1 MPLVNLSNM
10 LKKADQEKTAVG
22 NFDVFNIEMLKAVLG
37 AAEETRSPVI
47 LAYGEVFEDYI
58 DILHFARLAVSM
70 AQSASVPVALH
81 LDHAVKFSSII
92 KAVDSGFT
100 SIMVDA
106 SDKPL
111 EENIAVTQKVMDVCR
126 VLDVSVEAELG
137 HVSGIEGLYENDE
150 YIYTDPLEAKRFV
163 EQTGV
168 DALAVAVGTVHGVY
182 KSKPRLN
189 LTRLREIKAAA
200 GIPLVLHGG
209 SGLSDEDFRQT
220 IECGVSKINI
230 FTDLTLAAMGNIR
243 ENAADVSLSFMGQ
256 CLKMTDAVKQ
266 EAVKKMRLFGS
277 AGKA

>member
-189 LTRLREIKAAA
+189 LARLREIKAAA

-243 ENAADVSLSFMGQ
+243 ENAADASLSFMSQ